1 MVASANGDIW
11 TGTSTSL
18 ANISEVNKLSS
29 AQSIMADVS
38 QEKLWIADYD
48 TTAAITNRT
57 DGVVL
62 ANVSAGTPLTSS
74 AGGFDA
80 TNKDTH
86 VVTIEDLG
94 SGVDEV
100 QVATITG
107 SPTGG
112 TFRLKFLDEET
123 NSIAYN
129 ASAAAVEQ
137 ALEGLISIG
146 LSNVAVTGSAG
157 GAWTITFGA
166 DLGDQPLARIQLGT
180 NSLTG
185 GSSPSVAITQSTA
198 GQAAPSRIGSYEIST
213 IDSDTQYNL
222 KYSPDPLNLPTSIQ
236 FSVQRS
242 PKYYDPKTN
251 ATYHWVA
258 KPGLGFVPVGSPF
271 VVTWRDR
278 AVMIDSATPW
288 ILRMSRQGDFQDWL
302 LTDDAGDKQR
312 PVFLSAGEAGS
323 LSEPI
328 TGAADYSDD
337 CMLVFT
343 KNSSWAM
350 RGDPALG
357 GVLDNLSHE
366 VGLVS
371 EQALCHTADG
381 SLIFLSS
388 DGLYRIA
395 SEGGSPPIP
404 LSDEPLPDDL
414 RDVDPTTTTVLMAY
428 DQHSKGI
435 HIYLT
440 PTDGSAGTHWYVAM
454 IPSKDGIQYAF
465 FTAGYGDD
473 LHQPTALWQRR
484 GQTSDQSLVL
494 LGCLDGYVRYHDEDE
509 ELDDGDTE
517 IESYVDYLLPLSG
530 KEEGVDASL
539 TELSGVLGNGSGNVD
554 IKLFAAQDAES
565 AVDATTTSSVV
576 TWTGSDAR
584 GLQTT
589 SHPRVRGP
597 WLRIRAENAEPNDAW
612 IIEQIRL
619 GIAPRGKLRRV

>member
-1 MVASANGDIW
+1 MPNYIALPFPHMGINRGGRYSEQFNCPNASNVRPRATLERRRRGGSRPGLAKKFAQQVGGGSYKIRFLADVQHRTSGGQNTNTMVASANGDIW

-312 PVFLSAGEAGS
+312 PVFL
-323 LSEPI
+323 
-328 TGAADYSDD
+328 
-337 CMLVFT
+337 
-343 KNSSWAM
+343 
-350 RGDPALG
+350 
-357 GVLDNLSHE
+357 
-366 VGLVS
+366 
-371 EQALCHTADG
+371 
-381 SLIFLSS
+381 
-388 DGLYRIA
+388 
-395 SEGGSPPIP
+395 
-404 LSDEPLPDDL
+404 
-414 RDVDPTTTTVLMAY
+414 
-428 DQHSKGI
+428 
-435 HIYLT
+435 
-440 PTDGSAGTHWYVAM
+440 
-454 IPSKDGIQYAF
+454 
-465 FTAGYGDD
+465 
-473 LHQPTALWQRR
+473 
-484 GQTSDQSLVL
+484 
-494 LGCLDGYVRYHDEDE
+494 
-509 ELDDGDTE
+509 
-517 IESYVDYLLPLSG
+517 
-530 KEEGVDASL
+530 
-539 TELSGVLGNGSGNVD
+539 
-554 IKLFAAQDAES
+554 
-565 AVDATTTSSVV
+565 
-576 TWTGSDAR
+576 
-584 GLQTT
+584 
-589 SHPRVRGP
+589 
-597 WLRIRAENAEPNDAW
+597 
-612 IIEQIRL
+612 
-619 GIAPRGKLRRV
+619 